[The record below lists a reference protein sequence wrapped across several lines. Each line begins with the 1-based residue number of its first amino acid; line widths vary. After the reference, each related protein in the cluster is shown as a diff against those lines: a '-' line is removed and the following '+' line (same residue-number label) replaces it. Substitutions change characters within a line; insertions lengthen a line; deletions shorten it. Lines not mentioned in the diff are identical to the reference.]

1 MNYFLSSKLREF
13 ASILRNHCSAG
24 RSDVFIRSE
33 KEKMLEQVYRILCI
47 SLGEPPLKFDWIFN
61 DGEKIR
67 HVYLNQSPVEFYKNI
82 VDYSITDTISLIND
96 PRHEMNRLFTID
108 HYGNM
113 VEGRSF
119 TYVNLPIDQLKKY
132 AIKSIKSDRPGTF

>member
-13 ASILRNHCSAG
+13 ASILRNHYSAG

-33 KEKMLEQVYRILCI
+33 KEKMLEQVYIILCI

-61 DGEKIR
+61 DREKIR
-67 HVYLNQSPVEFYKNI
+67 HVYRDQSPVEFYKNI

-96 PRHEMNRLFTID
+96 PRYEINRLFTID

-132 AIKSIKSDRPGTF
+132 AIKSIKCDRPGTF